1 MLKLNLLPSQEKKEL
16 KTAEMNQWFILF
28 GGWLFFFLIIFIL
41 LCLSVYFYLS
51 ILVRA
56 QNDLMEAQERH
67 NKTQELAQFEKQIQE
82 ANQSV
87 SQVYGLQKGLKSLT
101 PVLEELV
108 GLAPEGVS
116 LTDFSYEKSFSR
128 IELNGRALLREQFL
142 IFQKKIEESP
152 DFTDIDSP
160 ISNLLKQKDVDFV
173 LSFKITQ

>member
-1 MLKLNLLPSQEKKEL
+1 
-16 KTAEMNQWFILF
+16 
-28 GGWLFFFLIIFIL
+28 
-41 LCLSVYFYLS
+41 
-51 ILVRA
+51 
-56 QNDLMEAQERH
+56 MEAQERH
-67 NKTQELAQFEKQIQE
+67 NKTQESAQFEKQIQE